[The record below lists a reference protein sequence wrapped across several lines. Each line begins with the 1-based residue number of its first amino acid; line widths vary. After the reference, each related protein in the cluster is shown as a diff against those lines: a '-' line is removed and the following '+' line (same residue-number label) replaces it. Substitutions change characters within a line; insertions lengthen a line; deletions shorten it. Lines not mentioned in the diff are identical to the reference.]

1 MDSIPTTSTSA
12 KDRNKYETKIQTI
25 PNVALPEKS
34 TPSLVARFRPKSRRN
49 VVDET
54 VIVNPRAARRAWKPL
69 RLRFLVANPSGPIN
83 FF

>member
-54 VIVNPRAARRAWKPL
+54 VIVNPSAARRAWKPL
-69 RLRFLVANPSGPIN
+69 RPRFLVANPSGPIN